1 MSAKKKGR
9 SSPRDAW
16 QLYRAG
22 PFRWLLGGSL
32 HASFWPGRP
41 ASQEQYRTSCLPAHS
56 YVISDTVSNIHW
68 APSTCWELCRGKKHA
83 LCCVWGLRNRIIDG
97 KLREVEASL
106 EHRGGTP
113 NADIMARNR
122 VGEWWRHRPK
132 EGEKTQIVDYLFAW
146 TVFTRAGNGQTC
158 HFPFENGKSWHY
170 CINPC
175 DIVWECSK
183 GEPRWHVG
191 RKSKMVAPRGEGK
204 KVVLQSVQS
213 AISSHNENEES

>member
-41 ASQEQYRTSCLPAHS
+41 ASQEQYRTSCLLTHS
-56 YVISDTVSNIHW
+56 YVIGHIVSNIRW
-68 APSTCWELCRGKKHA
+68 APSTCWELCRGKKHGP
-83 LCCVWGLRNRIIDG
+83 CCVWGLRNRIIGG

-122 VGEWWRHRPK
+122 VGEWWRHLLK
-132 EGEKTQIVDYLFAW
+132 EGEKTQIADSVFAW

-158 HFPFENGKSWHY
+158 HFPFENGKSPWHY

-175 DIVWECSK
+175 DIVWECQRRTLMTRRQEKQDGSAGGGGG
-183 GEPRWHVG
+183 GESGSSVG
-191 RKSKMVAPRGEGK
+191 
-204 KVVLQSVQS
+204 
-213 AISSHNENEES
+213 AISHSFP